1 MSADAFKHVAI
12 LGGGGLMG
20 HGIALACLQASAA
33 RVTLVSRKQESIDL
47 GMELIEKG
55 PFGLEKG
62 VKRGKVTEDQASEI
76 MGRVDGSTDY
86 AKGLAG
92 ADLIF
97 ESIPEIVDIKQD
109 ALCEAEKRQACG
121 EGLRILELAQFM
133 TASEAHGTR
142 VVTEELD
149 AEIRFVFELFDV
161 ESICLGEGAPVDMP
175 DIVSG
180 CVELVLTKL
189 DGCTAPRRAMK
200 ACE

>member
-1 MSADAFKHVAI
+1 MRATGPSRDLVAQN
-12 LGGGGLMG
+12 
-20 HGIALACLQASAA
+20 ARECLEPN
-33 RVTLVSRKQESIDL
+33 RV
-47 GMELIEKG
+47 
-55 PFGLEKG
+55 
-62 VKRGKVTEDQASEI
+62 
-76 MGRVDGSTDY
+76 
-86 AKGLAG
+86 
-92 ADLIF
+92 
-97 ESIPEIVDIKQD
+97 